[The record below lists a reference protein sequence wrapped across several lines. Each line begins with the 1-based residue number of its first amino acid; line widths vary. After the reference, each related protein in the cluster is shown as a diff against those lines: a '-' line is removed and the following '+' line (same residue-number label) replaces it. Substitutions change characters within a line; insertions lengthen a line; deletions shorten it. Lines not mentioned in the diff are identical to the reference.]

1 MRTSPRAER
10 PLEHLATWLN
20 LAPLP
25 LVQVFHGMG
34 AARVVMA
41 GVQLGLFERLA
52 DAPRTAGELAAPDGL
67 DAHAVELILRALEEQ
82 GVVRADTAGRFTLRP
97 RMAKWLSPRSADYVG
112 DFLAFN
118 QEQWDWWGQLHVAAK
133 QGAPAFDLHQWAKD
147 DPRWVR
153 YVKAMHQLARFC
165 ADEVAARVPVPTGAT
180 RLLDVAGSHGAFSV
194 ALRRRHPGLAATIV
208 ELPGAAQVASGLFA
222 ADGLTWVEGDALAG
236 SLPACDVALCFQL
249 TGHLSEG
256 QRRALFAALFAAL
269 PPGGGVAVLDHY
281 TPDGGASDGAAL
293 VALNYFLVSRTP
305 RLRVGQVR
313 GELEAAGF
321 ARVRAHRVQRSLG
334 QTLLVATRP
343 G

>member
-10 PLEHLATWLN
+10 PLEHLAAWLN

-25 LVQVFHGMG
+25 VVQVFHGMG

-52 DAPRTAGELAAPDGL
+52 DGAKTSAELARPDAL
-67 DAHAVELILRALEEQ
+67 EEHAVELILRALEEQ
-82 GVVRADTAGRFTLRP
+82 GVVRADDVGRFTLRP
-97 RMAKWLSPRSADYVG
+97 RAAKWLSPRSPDYVG

-118 QEQWDWWGQLHVAAK
+118 QAQWDWWGQLHAATK
-133 QGAPAFDLHQWAKD
+133 KSAPAFDLHQWAPD
-147 DPRWVR
+147 DVRWVR

-165 ADEVAARVPVPTGAT
+165 ADEVAAKVRVPQGAR

-194 ALRRRHPGLAATIV
+194 ALRRRHPALSATIL
-208 ELPGAAQVASGLFA
+208 ELPGAAQVASRLFA
-222 ADGLTWVEGDALAG
+222 ADGLTWVEGDALAQP
-236 SLPACDVALCFQL
+236 LPACDVALCFQL
-249 TGHLSEG
+249 TGHLDDA
-256 QRRALFAALFAAL
+256 QRRTLFTALFAALAN
-269 PPGGGVAVLDHY
+269 GGRVAVLDHY
-281 TPDGGASDGAAL
+281 TPDTGRSDGSAL

-313 GELEAAGF
+313 EELGAAGF
-321 ARVRAHRVQRSLG
+321 VHLRTHRVLRSLG
-334 QTLLVATRP
+334 QTLLVATKP